1 MHSANNGESSNSCTL
16 IIYSNTKHVLMFT
29 DMFCCIVRNHTDF
42 WMMMAEMQ
50 RKTKWMRRV
59 MVEMRWMEIRSRKK
73 KSRWLELQNF
83 VFLYISTFS
92 SFQVKFLFSFKQI
105 FFKAA
110 LNSWNTTTS
119 VLTQTT
125 NSRL

>member
-1 MHSANNGESSNSCTL
+1 MNIYMSILTCIVVWIKFMEFQHVYVNISNCFLNMHSANNGESSNSCTL

-59 MVEMRWMEIRSRKK
+59 MVEMRRMEIRSRKK

-83 VFLYISTFS
+83 VFLYIFN
-92 SFQVKFLFSFKQI
+92 
-105 FFKAA
+105 FF
-110 LNSWNTTTS
+110 
-119 VLTQTT
+119 
-125 NSRL
+125 